1 MKNFFKSTTSFAVVA
16 LLSFGFNTIV
26 AEEEEESASTVEEV
40 VVTGS
45 RIKRASNYDSTGP
58 VEVFTAQQVLDA
70 GKTSIG
76 DFLIELPSANLAS
89 NQRSVNNGN
98 SGTTELNLRG
108 AGSNRLLTLINGR
121 RVAPSGTGTGGAVDL
136 QIFPL
141 SLIDSVEVL
150 KDGASAVYGS
160 DAISGVL
167 NIKLRQFEGF
177 EAYISEGASDRGD
190 AKQDLI
196 SLSFGTAGENSS
208 MVATLAQQT
217 QDSLDMW
224 DRDFSFCPRVEP
236 DYMLYFQ
243 SFGIAGHGAT
253 GEKLGHQASCGAS
266 TFIPTGR
273 FFTSAGSKTLY
284 DGVGPTGDVSSF
296 SFATYSGNRMG
307 DPQNNRGM
315 YNYSEWMQLLG
326 ERENRQA
333 WAAGNFETESG
344 VVLDFQIGVSKRESD
359 LVMAPVPMGL
369 GAQVTYG
376 TLIPKDNPFMPE
388 SIRDATPDAGLPYR
402 KRMLDV
408 GPRLFNQ
415 EANTYRMEF
424 GATGTLDMLG
434 ADWEAYYTYQNFHQA
449 QVTRNYINM
458 LAVQNAF
465 DVEAG
470 AGIDINGTQYRCKD
484 EIARQLGCVPLN
496 MFGPNSITAAA
507 ADYIR
512 QNEKNTY
519 GTTYHGY
526 AFNLTNIPVYELPA
540 GEVLMAVGMEM
551 IDLAGY
557 ETVDGLTEAGGS
569 SGNPRLSTK
578 GAYDSRDIYAEI
590 SIPLLADVPGFQEL
604 NIDYAYRATS
614 YSQFDSESVDR
625 TAIKWKP
632 INDIT
637 IRATDST
644 SYKAPTISDLYFG
657 GGGGFPTYVDP
668 CEQNQYGTYT
678 DAQKATALAQCAA
691 VGIDATTFSTENN
704 QILELEVGNPNLTP
718 EAGKNQTY
726 GIVWEPTSI
735 EFLENI
741 DFKMAVDKF
750 EMEIANA
757 VVGSGVA
764 ATLNG
769 CYVNGNS
776 AQCALIERSYGGD
789 ITSVRTANLN
799 SASIDLYK
807 GTDFSF
813 NMTFEDVAMIGG
825 SIEVDLI
832 GTHFEEN
839 VTVTASGISD
849 DVVGDCY
856 NFGESC
862 FNRDRVNLA
871 VRWRNEDWNVGLTT
885 RYLSEIPVQDG
896 VVDYFS
902 AEGGAYGEGT
912 YTQAQLEDIYDVYS
926 IPDITYTYLNVG
938 YRYSDSVQLTLA
950 VSNLFD
956 KQPPYYKDFFGFVD
970 PQIQTPQNTYD
981 IVGRYFQVGFKLTL

>member
-1 MKNFFKSTTSFAVVA
+1 MKNLFRSATSFAVVA
-16 LLSFGFNTIV
+16 LLSLSFNSVV
-26 AEEEEESASTVEEV
+26 ADEEEESAESVEEV

-45 RIKRASNYDSTGP
+45 RISRASNYDSTGP
-58 VEVFTAQQVLDA
+58 IEVFTAQQVLDA
-70 GKTSIG
+70 GKTNIG

-108 AGSNRLLTLINGR
+108 AGSERLLTLINGR
-121 RVAPSGTGTGGAVDL
+121 RVAPSGTGTGSAVDL

-141 SLIDSVEVL
+141 ALIDSVEVL

-177 EAYISEGASDRGD
+177 EAYISEGSSDRGD
-190 AKQDLI
+190 ADQSLI
-196 SLSFGTAGENSS
+196 SLSFGTAGERSN
-208 MVATLAQQT
+208 MVATIAQQK

-224 DRDFSFCPRVEP
+224 DRDFSFCPRIEP

-243 SFGIAGHGAT
+243 AFGIPGHGAT
-253 GEKLGHQASCGAS
+253 GEKLGHEASCGAS

-273 FFTSAGSKTLY
+273 FYTTAGSKTLY
-284 DGVGPTGDVSSF
+284 DGIGPNGDVSSF
-296 SFATYSGNRMG
+296 SFATYSGNQMG

-333 WAAGNFETESG
+333 WTAGSYETDSG
-344 VVLDFQIGVSKRESD
+344 VVLDFQIGASKRESD
-359 LVMAPVPMGL
+359 LVMAPVPMGR

-388 SIRDATPDAGLPYR
+388 SIRAATPDSGLSYR

-415 EANTYRMEF
+415 ESSTYRVEF
-424 GATGTLDMLG
+424 GATGTWERLG

-449 QVTRNYINM
+449 QNTSNYINM
-458 LAVQNAF
+458 LAVANAF
-465 DVEAG
+465 DVEEG
-470 AGIDINGTQYRCKD
+470 PGVDVNGTQYRCKD
-484 EIARQLGCVPLN
+484 PVARKLGCVPLN

-540 GEVLMAVGMEM
+540 GEVLMAVGMETT
-551 IDLAGY
+551 DLAGY

-578 GAYDSRDIYAEI
+578 GSYDSRDTYAEI
-590 SIPLLADVPGFQEL
+590 SIPVLADVVGFQEL
-604 NIDYAYRATS
+604 NLDYAYRNTS
-614 YSQFDSESVDR
+614 YSQFDSESVER

-632 INDIT
+632 INDLT

-668 CEQNQYGTYT
+668 CEQNQYSTYT

-691 VGIDATTFSTENN
+691 QGIDATTYSTENN
-704 QILELEVGNPNLTP
+704 QILNLSVGNPNLTP
-718 EAGKNQTY
+718 ESGSNMTY
-726 GIVWEPTSI
+726 GFVWEPTNIS
-735 EFLENI
+735 FLEAV
-741 DFKMAVDKF
+741 DFRMAVDNF
-750 EMEIANA
+750 ELEIENA

-769 CYVNGNS
+769 CYLNGNA
-776 AQCALIERSYGGD
+776 AQCANIVRSFGGD

-807 GTDFSF
+807 GTDYSMNF
-813 NMTFEDVAMIGG
+813 TFEDLPRIGG
-825 SIEVDLI
+825 SLEVDVI

-856 NFGESC
+856 DFGESC
-862 FNRDRVNLA
+862 FNRDRITLA
-871 VRWRNEDWNVGLTT
+871 LRWRNEDWNVGLTT
-885 RYLSEIPVQDG
+885 RFLSEIPVQDG

-912 YTQAQLEDIYDVYS
+912 YSQEILEDIYDVYS

-938 YRYSDSVQLTLA
+938 YRASDSMQLSLS

-981 IVGRYFQVGFKLTL
+981 IVGRYFQLGFKLSL